1 MTPAELA
8 RQVRLLE
15 LSTRRR
21 VTEVFAGEYT
31 SAFKGRG
38 MEFAEVR
45 EYQPGDD
52 VRFIDWNVTARTGR
66 PFIKRFVEERELTV
80 MLVVDLSGSF
90 EFGTAPRG
98 LEGHAGGEWSV
109 LADGSKRALA
119 AKVCALLAFA
129 AVRSGDRVGLCA
141 FTDRIEHY
149 VPPRKGS
156 RHALRLVREL
166 LALEPVGRGT
176 DLTPVADRLRRVLH
190 RRSLIFAVSDFVMG
204 TPEETAVL
212 ERSLRRLGGVGHA
225 SGGGH
230 DVIAAVVRDR
240 RDAELV
246 AAGLIRV
253 RDPETGREC
262 VIDTSSRRV
271 REAYARSHAN
281 SDAQL
286 NRTLLGAGLR
296 GGRSRVDLWTHQPPV
311 HSLVELFHRRER

>member
-38 MEFAEVR
+38 MEFSEVR

-52 VRFIDWNVTARTGR
+52 VRFIDWNVTARSGR

-80 MLVVDLSGSF
+80 MLVADLSGSF
-90 EFGTAPRG
+90 EFGTAQRG
-98 LEGHAGGEWSV
+98 LEGAARGEWSV

-141 FTDRIEHY
+141 FTDRVEHY

-166 LALEPVGRGT
+166 LALEPRGRGT
-176 DLTPVADRLRRVLH
+176 DLAPAAERLRRVLH
-190 RRSLIFAVSDFVMG
+190 RRSLIFVVSDFIS
-204 TPEETAVL
+204 TAPDGASAL
-212 ERSLRRLGGVGHA
+212 ARSLRRLGGIGHA
-225 SGGGH
+225 RGGGH
-230 DVIAAVVRDR
+230 DVIAAVARDR

-253 RDPETGREC
+253 RDPETGREV
-262 VIDTSSRRV
+262 VIDSSSRRV
-271 REAYARSHAN
+271 REAYAEAFRRA
-281 SDAQL
+281 DTQL
-286 NRTLLGAGLR
+286 DEALAGAGLR
-296 GGRSRVDLWTHQPPV
+296 GGRSRVDLWTHEPPV

>member
-38 MEFAEVR
+38 MEFSEVR

-52 VRFIDWNVTARTGR
+52 VRFIDWNVTARSGK

-119 AKVCALLAFA
+119 AKVGALLAFA

-176 DLTPVADRLRRVLH
+176 DLAPVADRFRRVLH
-190 RRSLIFAVSDFVMG
+190 RRSLIFVVSDFLPG
-204 TPEETAVL
+204 TPDGTGAL
-212 ERSLRRLGGVGHA
+212 ERSLRRLGGAGHA
-225 SGGGH
+225 RGGGH

-246 AAGLIRV
+246 AAGLVRV
-253 RDPETGREC
+253 RDPETGREA

-271 REAYARSHAN
+271 REAYAEAFRRSNAEL
-281 SDAQL
+281 DRAL
-286 NRTLLGAGLR
+286 VGAGLR
-296 GGRSRVDLWTHQPPV
+296 GGRARVDLWTHEPPV